1 MGKKQLLRRNYDV
14 FLFLAA
20 MLPVAVMLF
29 AKCKYGI
36 GNRDESFYLTVP
48 YRLCQGDRLFLN
60 EWHLSQMAG
69 WILQFPMALFLKW

>member
-1 MGKKQLLRRNYDV
+1 MPPVALTGADFVKIRGSPMGKKQLLRRNYDV

-20 MLPVAVMLF
+20 MLPVAVMVF

-36 GNRDESFYLTVP
+36 GNWDESFYLTVP

-60 EWHLSQMAG
+60 E
-69 WILQFPMALFLKW
+69 